1 MLRMNCVNR
10 EVLKAVLKL
19 TKNGPI
25 DYTLVGKSARIP
37 AQTADYSLRKLE
49 KSRLINL
56 RNRVLVVSSKQRI
69 EVAILALKSGSDF
82 ESVCRQLKWKEFEE
96 VSMRAFE
103 AHDYIVKKNF
113 RFTHKEK
120 RWEIDLVACKKPII
134 VSADCKHWKRNW
146 SRAAIVNVVEN
157 QTERT
162 KSFADALPK
171 VWDKLELEYWPHA
184 KVIPI
189 ILSLQFS
196 PFKFHHDTP
205 IVSILQLQGFLTNI
219 HAEIDCLTHFCKT
232 SEPPRKQLTE
242 YRRNGR

>member
-1 MLRMNCVNR
+1 MDGVNR
-10 EVLKAVLKL
+10 EVLKAVLRL

-25 DYTLVGKSARIP
+25 DYTLVSKSARIP
-37 AQTADYSLRKLE
+37 AQVANYSLRKLE
-49 KSRLINL
+49 RNRLIYL
-56 RNRVLVVSSKQRI
+56 RKRVLAVSSKQRI

-82 ESVCRQLKWKEFEE
+82 ESICRQLKWKEFEE

-103 AHDYIVKKNF
+103 AHNYVVKKNF
-113 RFTHKEK
+113 RFSHREK
-120 RWEIDLVACKKPII
+120 RWEIDLVACRKPII

-146 SRAAIVNVVEN
+146 SRAAIVNFVER

-171 VWDKLELEYWPHA
+171 LWIKLELGYWQYA

-189 ILSLQFS
+189 ILSLQSS

-205 IVSILQLQGFLTNI
+205 IVSILQLQSFLTNM
-219 HAEIDCLTHFCKT
+219 HAEIDCLTHFYKT
-232 SEPPRKQLTE
+232 LEPHRKQLTE
-242 YRRNGR
+242 YHQNDL

>member
-1 MLRMNCVNR
+1 MRQMSGVNI

-25 DYTLVGKSARIP
+25 DYTLVCKSAKIP
-37 AQTADYSLRKLE
+37 AQVADCSLRKLE
-49 KSRLINL
+49 RSKLINL
-56 RNRVLVVSSKQRI
+56 RKKVLEISSKQRI
-69 EVAILALKSGSDF
+69 EVAILAMKSGSDF

-103 AHDYIVKKNF
+103 AHNYIVKKNF
-113 RFTHKEK
+113 RFSHREK
-120 RWEIDLVACKKPII
+120 RWEIDLVACKKPMI

-146 SRAAIVNVVEN
+146 SRGAIVNLVEV

-171 VWDKLELEYWPHA
+171 VWTKLELRYWQYV

-189 ILSLQFS
+189 ILSLQSS
-196 PFKFHHDTP
+196 PFRFHHDTP
-205 IVSILQLQGFLTNI
+205 IVSILQLQSFLTNM
-219 HAEIDCLTHFCKT
+219 HAEIDCLTHFYKT
-232 SEPPRKQLTE
+232 LEPPRKQLTE
-242 YRRNGR
+242 Y

>member
-1 MLRMNCVNR
+1 MQQMSSVNR

-37 AQTADYSLRKLE
+37 AQVADCSLRKLE
-49 KSRLINL
+49 RSKLINL
-56 RNRVLVVSSKQRI
+56 RKKVLEISSKQRI

-103 AHDYIVKKNF
+103 AHNYIVKKNF
-113 RFTHKEK
+113 RFSHREK
-120 RWEIDLVACKKPII
+120 RWEIDLVACKKPMI

-146 SRAAIVNVVEN
+146 SRGAIVNLVEV

-171 VWDKLELEYWPHA
+171 VWTKLELRYWQYV

-189 ILSLQFS
+189 ILSLQSS
-196 PFKFHHDTP
+196 PFRFHHDTP
-205 IVSILQLQGFLTNI
+205 IVSILQLQSFLTNM
-219 HAEIDCLTHFCKT
+219 HAEIDCLTHFYKT
-232 SEPPRKQLTE
+232 LEPPRKQLTE
-242 YRRNGR
+242 Y